1 MTMKSA
7 EYEGDG
13 EVMKAVQV
21 VLPVRLWRRVKSAAR
36 DERRLVSQQAAVLLE
51 RGLSSK
57 MDEQKKAGTVA

>member
-1 MTMKSA
+1 MKSA

>member
-1 MTMKSA
+1 MTMNST

-21 VLPVRLWRRVKSAAR
+21 VLPVRLWRRVKLAAR